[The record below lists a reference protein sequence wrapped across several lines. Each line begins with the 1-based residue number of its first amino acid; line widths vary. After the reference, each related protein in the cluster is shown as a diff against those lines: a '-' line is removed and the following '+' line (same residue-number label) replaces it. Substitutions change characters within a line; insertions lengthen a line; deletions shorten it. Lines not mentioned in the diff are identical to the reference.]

1 MLGKAHNFQ
10 IHTRVAEKEMNNTV
24 MVIALLM
31 VLVGCTTMYTHPN
44 YSEQK
49 WAADYAFCSAQGGQ
63 ASGGAND
70 PNSTRRDRTIR
81 NCLIGKGWSKQ

>member
-1 MLGKAHNFQ
+1 LGNAHNFQ
-10 IHTRVAEKEMNNTV
+10 IRNRVAEKEMNNTV

-31 VLVGCTTMYTHPN
+31 VLVGCTTMYSHPN

-63 ASGGAND
+63 ASGAND
-70 PNSTRRDRTIR
+70 PYGTTRYRTIH